1 MHPYFSLGFPGTSIK
16 FAPYQYNFSL
26 LEVVSSSLRAACR
39 AWSLQ
44 GSSGVAFMNLADVW
58 QPLLDGA
65 VLVRLDCA
73 RLRALCAL

>member
-1 MHPYFSLGFPGTSIK
+1 M
-16 FAPYQYNFSL
+16 L
-26 LEVVSSSLRAACR
+26 LVGL
-39 AWSLQ
+39 WSLQ

-73 RLRALCAL
+73 RLCSVAGVRGVGVVWWCF